1 MLVTKLLN
9 NTGSAIVNIKF
20 LSLLTNL
27 LLLVSA
33 ISNADELLHERL
45 YRSFGTKLDHKSY
58 YKTGFDN
65 EVMFNQVR
73 SVFIESK
80 SNSLK
85 PDDWD
90 YLGLTSKIR
99 KYRGKRLRFSAYV
112 KLRMCKKKRD

>member
-1 MLVTKLLN
+1 
-9 NTGSAIVNIKF
+9 VNIKF
-20 LSLLTNL
+20 LSLLTIL
-27 LLLVSA
+27 LVFVSA

-45 YRSFGTKLDHKSY
+45 QHFPSHEFKS
-58 YKTGFDN
+58 GFDN

-73 SVFIESK
+73 SVFLQSK

-90 YLGLTSKIR
+90 YLVLTLKIR

-112 KLRMCKKKRD
+112 KTENVQEKA